1 MAAPVRL
8 QFDALEETQEGF
20 TANLSIGGMFVQT
33 KNPRPVGTLLRFELD
48 LGKGEPIKGV
58 GEIVWI
64 RAHSLGPDAPS
75 GFGIQFGHLDEANR
89 GRLKMVVLEALQ
101 SLGVEGLTE
110 PPPERSIQP
119 SSIPS
124 PPVPRAEPV
133 ATQRMKRSAK
143 ASSRAETRAA
153 KRSGGAASRS
163 AKKGKNDEKP
173 SQFEMSGRTKLLL
186 AILALLVLMFL
197 FMT

>member
-1 MAAPVRL
+1 
-8 QFDALEETQEGF
+8 
-20 TANLSIGGMFVQT
+20 
-33 KNPRPVGTLLRFELD
+33 LD

-186 AILALLVLMFL
+186 AILALLVSMFL